1 MRRVPLICSVNLSG
15 VVRCSVSRRLLFFF
29 SCHCCSR
36 RRLRVAAAGLLL
48 FLFCTAADRSTTSS
62 SSFSSQAGMSLSYR
76 EIIEC
81 RYIGLF
87 SISKKYRIE
96 PPISSISLLIYFVFF
111 RRKFQKLSGNLKIL
125 RKFRKFSENSENLPK
140 FLKTC
145 RKFLKKKVFSEAL
158 ISYRIEKKTLIS
170 YRVGKKAYRSW
181 VFEIEPGCTVV

>member
-1 MRRVPLICSVNLSG
+1 MHRSFGIVAKEHSLSLHPTWACSLVNSSPPNLACLFFQPCMSLVPFICSVNLSG
-15 VVRCSVSRRLLFFF
+15 VVRCSPSRRLLFFF

-87 SISKKYRIE
+87 SISKKTSYRTSNIKYLDIDLFCVF
-96 PPISSISLLIYFVFF
+96 PP
-111 RRKFQKLSGNLKIL
+111 KIL
-125 RKFRKFSENSENLPK
+125 RKFQNFS
-140 FLKTC
+140 
-145 RKFLKKKVFSEAL
+145 
-158 ISYRIEKKTLIS
+158 
-170 YRVGKKAYRSW
+170 
-181 VFEIEPGCTVV
+181 